1 MNQIK
6 CTCGRLVDEI
16 AYCDGCQAEI
26 CDKCGT
32 ETCDKDYC
40 SKCFDELVALKQ
52 LGLGWR
58 QGSASSEVWQAF
70 LDSSRPTVKL
80 ERPKLGIW
88 QRFKNFFW
96 LF

>member
-26 CDKCGT
+26 CDKCGA

-40 SKCFDELVALKQ
+40 SKCFDELKALTRCN
-52 LGLGWR
+52 WR
-58 QGSASSEVWQAF
+58 E
-70 LDSSRPTVKL
+70 LLECCRPTVKL

-96 LF
+96 LD